1 MTTLR
6 ADTEKKTVKVWNPL
20 VRIFHMSLL
29 VAVGVAYVTQEQ
41 QYDAHIQSGYAVLGL
56 VLFRI
61 FWGMAGGRHARF
73 AAFWPTP
80 AGLQRYLKDMLRG
93 QAPRYLG
100 HNPAGGL
107 MVIGGVVGALLLP
120 ALSALGFVLI
130 YKSSRVLNIA
140 HGQII
145 AAGAFIT
152 YALTVWV
159 GIHIALSFI
168 LSMIITF
175 FLAMSVERVF
185 LRRLIG
191 EPIISVIMV
200 TIGLMSIIDGII
212 YMTPFGSENFSF
224 PEFLPKTPLMFWGV
238 SISWTQLV
246 GLIITFIMIGGFTW
260 FFKASTIGISM
271 RAVSDDQFA
280 SMSIGISVPKVFGL
294 AWAAAGLSAAAAGGI
309 DHVHGHGI
317 AGKHAVQAAHQLDAL
332 RDRRGI
338 VRIREVRGLGALDHV
353 DELGRHLVPAGV
365 LGLGPESGARVD
377 RLAARAPDVAVVHVV
392 VVRNGDGRPIA
403 NDLSELPT

>member
-1 MTTLR
+1 MSYFFQ
-6 ADTEKKTVKVWNPL
+6 L
-20 VRIFHMSLL
+20 VF
-29 VAVGVAYVTQEQ
+29 
-41 QYDAHIQSGYAVLGL
+41 SG
-56 VLFRI
+56 I
-61 FWGMAGGRHARF
+61 
-73 AAFWPTP
+73 
-80 AGLQRYLKDMLRG
+80 
-93 QAPRYLG
+93 
-100 HNPAGGL
+100 
-107 MVIGGVVGALLLP
+107 VVGSIY

-145 AAGAFIT
+145 ASGAFIT

-159 GIHIALSFI
+159 GIHIAVSFI

-224 PEFLPKTPLMFWGV
+224 PEFLPKTPLAFAGV
-238 SISWTQLV
+238 SVSWTQLV
-246 GLIITFIMIGGFTW
+246 GVIITFIMIAGFTW
-260 FFKASTIGISM
+260 FFKASTVGISM

-294 AWAAAGLSAAAAGGI
+294 AWATAGLSAAAAGGI
-309 DHVHGHGI
+309 IGNITGLNFDVLHSFGIIVFPVVIVGGLDSIFGAIVAGIIMGLIQQFASGYLDGKWGLFGTADVLPYVILLIILLIKPHGLFGI
-317 AGKHAVQAAHQLDAL
+317 HE
-332 RDRRGI
+332 I
-338 VRIREVRGLGALDHV
+338 E
-353 DELGRHLVPAGV
+353 
-365 LGLGPESGARVD
+365 RV
-377 RLAARAPDVAVVHVV
+377 
-392 VVRNGDGRPIA
+392 
-403 NDLSELPT
+403 

>member
-1 MTTLR
+1 M
-6 ADTEKKTVKVWNPL
+6 AYFFQL
-20 VRIFHMSLL
+20 VI
-29 VAVGVAYVTQEQ
+29 
-41 QYDAHIQSGYAVLGL
+41 SG
-56 VLFRI
+56 I
-61 FWGMAGGRHARF
+61 
-73 AAFWPTP
+73 
-80 AGLQRYLKDMLRG
+80 
-93 QAPRYLG
+93 
-100 HNPAGGL
+100 
-107 MVIGGVVGALLLP
+107 VVGSIY

-159 GIHIALSFI
+159 GIHIAISFI

-212 YMTPFGSENFSF
+212 YMTPFGAENFSF
-224 PEFLPKTPLMFWGV
+224 PEFLPKEPVAFWGV
-238 SISWTQLV
+238 SLSWTQLV
-246 GLIITFIMIGGFTW
+246 GVIITFIMIGAFTW
-260 FFKASTIGISM
+260 FFKASTVGISM

-294 AWAAAGLSAAAAGGI
+294 AWATAGLSAAAAGGI
-309 DHVHGHGI
+309 IGNITGLNFDVLHSFGIIVFPVVIVGGLDSIFGAIVAGIIMGLIQQFAAGYLDGNWGLFGTADVLPYIILLIILLIKPHGLFGI
-317 AGKHAVQAAHQLDAL
+317 HE
-332 RDRRGI
+332 I
-338 VRIREVRGLGALDHV
+338 E
-353 DELGRHLVPAGV
+353 
-365 LGLGPESGARVD
+365 RV
-377 RLAARAPDVAVVHVV
+377 
-392 VVRNGDGRPIA
+392 
-403 NDLSELPT
+403 